1 MIEVFG
7 MIRIRPMVH
16 NNDDANVFRVFGNLD
31 SYERTDVNQNSSTH
45 GISGQKDQAT
55 PTLEQVQQLIDERA
69 APYKFTA
76 TGMLWSSYYKINERM
91 ANGYRRKRAFLAGG
105 MFILL
110 YLL

>member
-1 MIEVFG
+1 MIGVLG

-16 NNDDANVFRVFGNLD
+16 NNDDANVFRVFGNLE
-31 SYERTDVNQNSSTH
+31 SYEKTDVNQDSSTH
-45 GISGQKDQAT
+45 GVALKKDQT
-55 PTLEQVQQLIDERA
+55 PPTLEEVQQLLDERT

-76 TGMLWSSYYKINERM
+76 TGMIWSSYFKINERM

-105 MFILL
+105 MFIFL